1 MTAQDFKLKHRDRWE
16 DRLLNSLA
24 PILTLL
30 EDERITEIEVN
41 GFNDIRATSHDWLG
55 HKIMEGPGWPSHQG
69 LLNSCTRISEVSG
82 RIVNDRRPLFD
93 GRLPD
98 GSRINIVVPPA
109 CERGSITIR
118 KFPSETMTL
127 QDLQRYGSINSEV
140 QMLLEGLVAA
150 KKNILVSGGT
160 NAGKT
165 SLLNALSRCFTNDE
179 RILTVEDSRELQIL
193 QPNWVALETV
203 VAYKEGMIDVPIS
216 HLVKN
221 TLRMRPDRIV
231 VGECRGEESLF
242 MLRAFSTGHSGGMS
256 TVHAN
261 SAPDALDQIQLLA
274 QFGASAG
281 VSGAT
286 IAQLV
291 ARAVD
296 IVIQLKQFEEDGSRK
311 LSEIIE
317 VERPGVLFEGGA
329 AHYQF
334 RQLLQYEPRGLAEHA
349 GGKPKLTG
357 AWIYPH
363 APSTALLTTL
373 KYRNIPWPTASLA
386 SSGDGR

>member
-1 MTAQDFKLKHRDRWE
+1 
-16 DRLLNSLA
+16 
-24 PILTLL
+24 
-30 EDERITEIEVN
+30 
-41 GFNDIRATSHDWLG
+41 
-55 HKIMEGPGWPSHQG
+55 
-69 LLNSCTRISEVSG
+69 
-82 RIVNDRRPLFD
+82 
-93 GRLPD
+93 
-98 GSRINIVVPPA
+98 
-109 CERGSITIR
+109 
-118 KFPSETMTL
+118 MTL
-127 QDLQRYGSINSEV
+127 DKLESYGSVSSELRMV
-140 QMLLEGLVAA
+140 LEGLVAA

-160 NAGKT
+160 NSGKT
-165 SLLNALSRCFTNDE
+165 SLLNSLSRCIAEDE

-221 TLRMRPDRIV
+221 TLRQTPDRII
-231 VGECRGEESLF
+231 VGECRGEEALF

-296 IVIQLKQFEEDGSRK
+296 IVIQVHQFEEDSSRK
-311 LSEIIE
+311 LTEIIE
-317 VERPGVLFEGGA
+317 VSRPGVRFEGGA
-329 AHYQF
+329 ATYLY
-334 RQLLQYEPRGLAEHA
+334 RRLLNYEVTGRTRTEE
-349 GGKPKLTG
+349 GKPRLIGHWT
-357 AWIYPH
+357 YPE
-363 APSTALLTTL
+363 APSPSLMNTL
-373 KYRNIPWPTASLA
+373 RFKNIPWPEASLA
-386 SSGDGR
+386 KATSGVA